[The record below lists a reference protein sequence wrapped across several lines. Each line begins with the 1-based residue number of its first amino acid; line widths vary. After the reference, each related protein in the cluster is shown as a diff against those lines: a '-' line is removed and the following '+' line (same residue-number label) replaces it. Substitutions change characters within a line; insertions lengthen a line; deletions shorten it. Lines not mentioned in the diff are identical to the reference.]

1 VKFRFVHAYRE
12 TFRVGMMCRVLKVSR
27 SGSYAWRLRQPSL
40 REKDDRALA
49 GRIRE
54 VHAASRE
61 TYGAPRIHAA
71 LRTEGTRVGR
81 KRIARLMQGE
91 GLSGCAKQR
100 FKRTATVRSE
110 LPAPPNLVDGRFH
123 CEAPDR
129 IWVGDIT
136 HIRTREGWLYLA
148 VLLDLFSRKVVGYA
162 TANHTRQ
169 QLALEAFDR
178 AVATRR
184 PQPGLVHHTDRGS
197 VYLSTEYQGRLDRF
211 EMHCSVSKP
220 GRCADNAVAESFFHT
235 LKTEWL
241 YHFDFH
247 TREEARLAVFEYI
260 EGFYN
265 RTRLHSTIG
274 YRSPEEYER
283 LRSAA

>member
-1 VKFRFVHAYRE
+1 MKFRFVHAYRE

-27 SGSYAWRLRQPSL
+27 SGYYAWCRRGPSQ
-40 REKDDRALA
+40 REQADTQLVE
-49 GRIRE
+49 RIRA
-54 VHAASRE
+54 VHEASRE
-61 TYGAPRIHAA
+61 TYGAPRVHAA

-81 KRIARLMQGE
+81 KRVARLMQWE

-100 FKRTATVRSE
+100 FKRTATVRTE
-110 LPAPPNLVDGRFH
+110 LPAPPNLVAGHFES
-123 CEAPDR
+123 EAPDR

-178 AVATRR
+178 AVATRK
-184 PQPGLVHHTDRGS
+184 PPPGLIHHTDRGG

-211 EMHCSVSKP
+211 DMHCSVSKP

-241 YHFDFH
+241 YHFDFY

-274 YRSPEEYER
+274 YRSPDEYER
-283 LRSAA
+283 MEAAA

>member
-1 VKFRFVHAYRE
+1 MKFRFVHAYRE

-27 SGSYAWRLRQPSL
+27 SGDYAWCQRQPSP
-40 REKDDRALA
+40 RERDDAQLVE
-49 GRIRE
+49 RIRE
-54 VHAASRE
+54 VHEASRE

-81 KRIARLMQGE
+81 KRVARLMQWE
-91 GLSGCAKQR
+91 GLWGCATQR
-100 FKRTATVRSE
+100 FKRTATVRAE
-110 LPAPPNLVDGRFH
+110 LPAPPNLVDGHFH
-123 CEAPDR
+123 SEALDR
-129 IWVGDIT
+129 VWVGDIT

-148 VLLDLFSRKVVGYA
+148 VLIDLFSRKVVGYA
-162 TANHTRQ
+162 TAHHTRQ
-169 QLALEAFDR
+169 HLALEALDL
-178 AVATRR
+178 AVTIRNPR
-184 PQPGLVHHTDRGS
+184 PGLIHHTDRGS

-211 EMHCSVSKP
+211 QMHCSVSKP

-241 YHFDFH
+241 YHFDFY

-274 YRSPEEYER
+274 YRSPDEYER
-283 LRSAA
+283 METAA